1 MVNVVVIHKLNKLEI
16 NIFNC
21 LKDEK
26 TFFRKLSL
34 EECIQITKHY
44 SLYMEQPLKCFNS
57 FVSYITL
64 PSRPPYT
71 GQNIHG
77 NLTNS

>member
-44 SLYMEQPLKCFNS
+44 S
-57 FVSYITL
+57 
-64 PSRPPYT
+64 
-71 GQNIHG
+71 
-77 NLTNS
+77 